1 MYKLV
6 NQQYEYI
13 FICDKCN
20 KELPYSLMSENS
32 VTCTTCIEKIEERI
46 KAYKRRWFK
55 NNKKEEYEKQR
66 KKNIHQLLKL
76 LLRGVKGMAFIDLG
90 EDLIH
95 IDNIISIHKEE
106 FSDFDGKEYFQIILN
121 TREDKEHRITELS
134 KTARD
139 YKLEEIKK
147 VISEKQRIY
156 DFKK

>member
-1 MYKLV
+1 MK
-6 NQQYEYI
+6 
-13 FICDKCN
+13 N
-20 KELPYSLMSENS
+20 KE
-32 VTCTTCIEKIEERI
+32 
-46 KAYKRRWFK
+46 
-55 NNKKEEYEKQR
+55 
-66 KKNIHQLLKL
+66 KNIHQLLKS

-121 TREDKEHRITELS
+121 TREDKEYKITELS